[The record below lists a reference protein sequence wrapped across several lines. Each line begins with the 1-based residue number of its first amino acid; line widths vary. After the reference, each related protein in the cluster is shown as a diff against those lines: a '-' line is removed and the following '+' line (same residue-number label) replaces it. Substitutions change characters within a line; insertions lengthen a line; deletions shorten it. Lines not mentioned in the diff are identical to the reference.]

1 MENKEELDSDT
12 ESEVPE
18 AHLGSNM
25 LVTMRSKAQENEV
38 RGWSPGGQVITQ
50 GKQTVKG
57 LRRNLC
63 VPSTFKRRTEEIN

>member
-1 MENKEELDSDT
+1 MENKEELGSDT

-38 RGWSPGGQVITQ
+38 RAGAQEDRLSPKES
-50 GKQTVKG
+50 KQSKG
-57 LRRNLC
+57 
-63 VPSTFKRRTEEIN
+63 